1 MKAIPSLLCVGAVYS
16 VVLHLPGPVQV
27 KLEEHISLN
36 SSYIKR
42 ISKKKLEETLLRRL
56 AEVFFL
62 FEAFQAPIG
71 SQLRPYISPDLFRPP
86 DALFT
91 AASH

>member
-42 ISKKKLEETLLRRL
+42 TVYLKNLRKPCFRDELKSFFSRLFKRRL
-56 AEVFFL
+56 AVNYDPF
-62 FEAFQAPIG
+62 
-71 SQLRPYISPDLFRPP
+71 
-86 DALFT
+86 
-91 AASH
+91 